1 MPLDPNVQLLLDQI
15 EQNGEGG
22 GGSICDVGVEQSR
35 QFIEA
40 FGSLGGTVEVARVDE
55 LTIPGPGGDI
65 PARLYTPAEE
75 AVLPV
80 VIYFHGG
87 GWCIGNI
94 TSHDGVCRKLA
105 NQSGLTVVSVDY
117 RLAPENKFPCAA
129 EDCFAATK
137 WVPDNAEQRKV
148 DASRMAVAGDSA
160 GGNMA
165 AVTSI
170 MARDR
175 GEPQIAFQ
183 LLIYPVVD
191 GTMSFPSYKEN
202 AEGKLL
208 TARDMAFFYDNYA
221 GDGVDRKDPLL
232 SPLYA
237 PDLTKLPPALVMTA
251 EYDPLRDE
259 GEAYA
264 DALQQAGVEAR
275 SSRYDGMIHGFFGLE
290 AVVPASA
297 AAMEEATAALKY
309 WLR

>member
-1 MPLDPNVQLLLDQI
+1 
-15 EQNGEGG
+15 
-22 GGSICDVGVEQSR
+22 
-35 QFIEA
+35 
-40 FGSLGGTVEVARVDE
+40 
-55 LTIPGPGGDI
+55 
-65 PARLYTPAEE
+65 E

-80 VIYFHGG
+80 VVYFHGG

-117 RLAPENKFPCAA
+117 RLAPEHKFPSAA

-137 WVPDNAEQRKV
+137 WVADNAEQLKV
-148 DASRMAVAGDSA
+148 DATRMAVAGDSA

-183 LLIYPVVD
+183 LLIYPVID

-237 PDLTKLPPALVMTA
+237 PDLSKLPPALVMTA

-275 SSRYDGMIHGFFGLE
+275 SSRYDGMVHGFFGLE

-297 AAMEEATAALKY
+297 AAMEEAAASLAY